1 MSESFAGAG
10 GSTRRKTID
19 IVCAIKEK
27 LGQLRSTKR
36 VTVTANGAHIKAT
49 AFPRTAGDGD
59 FTREVIEATRSWQV
73 EELHTEEGRL
83 DEVFRSITMPDTK
96 A

>member
-1 MSESFAGAG
+1 VVGQPEGA
-10 GSTRRKTID
+10 
-19 IVCAIKEK
+19 VKEK

-36 VTVTANGAHIKAT
+36 ITVKANGTKVTAT

-59 FTREVIEATRSWQV
+59 FTREVIEATRGWQV

-96 A
+96 N